1 MTQPAN
7 VSGTQVFIV
16 DDDKNLLIALR
27 RSLSTAGWTVE
38 SFVSVA
44 EFEARIRP
52 SDLGV
57 LLLDIEFPGE
67 TGLELQARMTAR
79 GDGRPII
86 FMTGR
91 DEVPLAVQAMRGG
104 AFDYLVK
111 PFAEETLLDV
121 VSRAFRLEAVQQ
133 QERSEL
139 SMLEES
145 FGSLSTR
152 EREVMSHVVAG
163 KMNKQIAGELSLA
176 EITVKVYRSR
186 MMQKMKASS
195 VAALVSLHERLR
207 RR

>member
-1 MTQPAN
+1 MDQQ
-7 VSGTQVFIV
+7 VSVGGNHVIVV

-27 RSLSTAGWTVE
+27 RTLSAAGWTVDCFL
-38 SFVSVA
+38 SIA
-44 EFEARIRP
+44 EFETRIAP
-52 SDLGV
+52 PDPGI
-57 LLLDIEFPGE
+57 LLLDMEFPGE

-79 GDGRPII
+79 GDRRPIV

-91 DEVPLAVQAMRGG
+91 DEVPLAVQAIRGG
-104 AFDYLVK
+104 ALDYLVK

-121 VSRAFRLEAVQQ
+121 VARAIRLEADQQ
-133 QERSEL
+133 LERTEICA
-139 SMLEES
+139 LEES
-145 FGSLSTR
+145 FDSLSTR
-152 EREVMSHVVAG
+152 EKEVMAHVVAG